1 MGKQED
7 KKEELTP
14 SMQSILERLATH
26 LAEANAEAKRKIAEA
41 NAEAKKDIAETE
53 KKLAAVNAETEK
65 KLAAVNAETEK
76 KRAESEAAFNRK
88 MADINDRLTKGSENI
103 QKMLA
108 DSATSRKKMAE
119 ASAKFSREMKELRK
133 DFNNQWGHLME
144 SLVEGDLVNLL
155 IKRGIEVTGTTSRLR
170 VEVGDKIFELDI
182 VARNGRDIVVTE
194 VKSRLSADD
203 VRRFL
208 EKLAVVKEVFPGY
221 KDKRMYAAVA
231 YLRADDGVVAY
242 AERKGL
248 FVIRTTGD
256 SAHIVNTDSFAPK
269 VF

>member
-1 MGKQED
+1 MGK
-7 KKEELTP
+7 KEVLTP
-14 SMQSILERLATH
+14 SMQRFAENLASSLAKSLEESSKNLQKNLEESRRNL
-26 LAEANAEAKRKIAEA
+26 EESRKSLEESSKKTDITIA
-41 NAEAKKDIAETE
+41 
-53 KKLAAVNAETEK
+53 
-65 KLAAVNAETEK
+65 
-76 KRAESEAAFNRK
+76 
-88 MADINDRLTKGSENI
+88 NI
-103 QKMLA
+103 QA
-108 DSATSRKKMAE
+108 KMAE
-119 ASAKFSREMKELRK
+119 SDAKFKKEMKELRK
-133 DFNNQWGHLME
+133 EFNNQWGHLME

>member
-1 MGKQED
+1 MGKKEN

-14 SMQSILERLATH
+14 SMHSILERLATH
-26 LAEANAEAKRKIAEA
+26 LAEANAEARRKIAEA

-76 KRAESEAAFNRK
+76 IRTETEKIRTESEAAFNRK
-88 MADINDRLTKGSENI
+88 MAEINDRITKGDEEMR
-103 QKMLA
+103 KMLA
-108 DSATSRKKMAE
+108 DLAKSRKDT
-119 ASAKFSREMKELRK
+119 AKEMKELRK
-133 DFNNQWGHLME
+133 NFNNQWGHLME

-155 IKRGIEVTGTTSRLR
+155 VKRGIEVTGTTSRLR
-170 VEVGDKIFELDI
+170 VDVGDKIFELDI
-182 VARNGRDIVVTE
+182 VARNCRDIVVTE
-194 VKSRLSADD
+194 VKSRLSTDD

-208 EKLAVVKEVFPGY
+208 AKLAVVKEVFHGY

-256 SAHIVNTDSFAPK
+256 SAYIINKDGFDPK
-269 VF
+269 LF